1 MRNRIKKRAI
11 ALMKSH
17 SWQADVSIIFGF
29 CAFAVAIIGF
39 FLSPIYFSCWAFTC
53 GFIGSTFGLGSFN
66 YKRGE
71 AGLFLSIFGA
81 IIAVIVLICYLFIF
95 GV

>member
-1 MRNRIKKRAI
+1 MKNRIKKRATI
-11 ALMKSH
+11 LKFH

-39 FLSPIYFSCWAFTC
+39 FLSPFYFSCWAFAC

-81 IIAVIVLICYLFIF
+81 IIAVIVLVLYLLIF